1 MVLDGLNVLNG
12 CKFPPCVS
20 IKKPP
25 KMKMTVKASYFVG
38 EVVLFKVI
46 TTAMVCVDKGSA
58 FALVPP

>member
-1 MVLDGLNVLNG
+1 MVLDGLNGLNG
-12 CKFPPCVS
+12 RQFAPCVS

-25 KMKMTVKASYFVG
+25 KMKMTVKASYF
-38 EVVLFKVI
+38 VVLFKVI